1 MRSWFATT
9 PLMIALILMLTL
21 ACSGGDSPAAPE
33 TDRTQQELLDTIDR
47 MDREMEGLRQEV
59 ELLNRTKQNDRPDI
73 GKVQATQEPEQ
84 TSTAEPAAAPTPERE
99 LTAEAGRQDLQGICY
114 RTPELQ
120 EVILEMLDVE
130 LCQVVNT
137 HELYRIRTL
146 SVNTGSV
153 KEGDFEGLVNV
164 GSLSVSTGLIEANG
178 LRGLKGLRELHLS
191 VWMMDGLI
199 TESFSGLESIKEL
212 EITSRGSE
220 AYIGVHLPEIP
231 ELPNLKHLKVQIMR
245 PAAPGEGAASPFR
258 NLGNL
263 ETLDLT
269 LVFGDEVTE
278 TRTEPYHIPATLLKG
293 NRKLKEI
300 KIETLVTP
308 NSHEIQLP
316 EDMFKENPALERA
329 EIGYPRTFIERQTFR
344 HLDNLKELEVL
355 NLSSWTP
362 VEFPELVI
370 SKKSPLYES
379 IKSGETRPSRYLMV
393 EAADD

>member
-1 MRSWFATT
+1 MGREFAAAA
-9 PLMIALILMLTL
+9 LLLALILMLTL
-21 ACSGGDSPAAPE
+21 ACSGDDSTPAAE

-59 ELLNRTKQNDRPDI
+59 EQINRTRQNDRPDT

-84 TSTAEPAAAPTPERE
+84 TSTTEPAAAPTSEQEP
-99 LTAEAGRQDLQGICY
+99 TAEAGRQDLQGICY

-146 SVNTGSV
+146 SVNTPSV

-164 GSLSVSTGLIEANG
+164 ESLRVSTGLIEANG
-178 LRGLKGLRELHLS
+178 LRGLTGLKELSLS
-191 VWMMDGLI
+191 VQVMDGLL
-199 TESFSGLESIKEL
+199 TESFAGLESIKEL
-212 EITSRGSE
+212 EITSARSSE
-220 AYIGVHLPEIP
+220 HIGVHLPELP
-231 ELPNLKHLKVQIMR
+231 ELPNLKHLKVYKMR
-245 PAAPGEGAASPFR
+245 PEVPGEGAASPFR

-269 LVFGDEVTE
+269 LVFGDEATE

-300 KIETLVTP
+300 QIETWVTP
-308 NSHEIQLP
+308 SGHEIQLP
-316 EDMFKENPALERA
+316 EDMFKENPALERV
-329 EIGYPRTFIERQTFR
+329 EIAYPRTFIERQTFR
-344 HLDNLKELEVL
+344 HMDNLKELKVL
-355 NLSSWTP
+355 NRTSWDP
-362 VEFPELVI
+362 VKFPELVI

-379 IKSGETRPSRYLMV
+379 IKSGKTRPSRYLMV

>member
-1 MRSWFATT
+1 MRSWFAAT

-146 SVNTGSV
+146 SVNTPSV
-153 KEGDFEGLVNV
+153 KEGTSKDW
-164 GSLSVSTGLIEANG
+164 ST
-178 LRGLKGLRELHLS
+178 
-191 VWMMDGLI
+191 
-199 TESFSGLESIKEL
+199 
-212 EITSRGSE
+212 SE
-220 AYIGVHLPEIP
+220 A
-231 ELPNLKHLKVQIMR
+231 
-245 PAAPGEGAASPFR
+245 
-258 NLGNL
+258 
-263 ETLDLT
+263 
-269 LVFGDEVTE
+269 
-278 TRTEPYHIPATLLKG
+278 
-293 NRKLKEI
+293 
-300 KIETLVTP
+300 
-308 NSHEIQLP
+308 
-316 EDMFKENPALERA
+316 
-329 EIGYPRTFIERQTFR
+329 
-344 HLDNLKELEVL
+344 
-355 NLSSWTP
+355 
-362 VEFPELVI
+362 
-370 SKKSPLYES
+370 
-379 IKSGETRPSRYLMV
+379 SGCQP
-393 EAADD
+393 D

>member
-1 MRSWFATT
+1 MNSKSDTKRGNMRSWFAAT

-33 TDRTQQELLDTIDR
+33 TDRAQQELLDTIDR

-146 SVNTGSV
+146 SVNTPSV

-164 GSLSVSTGLIEANG
+164 
-178 LRGLKGLRELHLS
+178 K
-191 VWMMDGLI
+191 
-199 TESFSGLESIKEL
+199 
-212 EITSRGSE
+212 
-220 AYIGVHLPEIP
+220 P
-231 ELPNLKHLKVQIMR
+231 
-245 PAAPGEGAASPFR
+245 
-258 NLGNL
+258 
-263 ETLDLT
+263 
-269 LVFGDEVTE
+269 
-278 TRTEPYHIPATLLKG
+278 
-293 NRKLKEI
+293 
-300 KIETLVTP
+300 
-308 NSHEIQLP
+308 
-316 EDMFKENPALERA
+316 
-329 EIGYPRTFIERQTFR
+329 
-344 HLDNLKELEVL
+344 
-355 NLSSWTP
+355 
-362 VEFPELVI
+362 
-370 SKKSPLYES
+370 
-379 IKSGETRPSRYLMV
+379 
-393 EAADD
+393 